1 MAREEHSIGNAVHVT
16 TTSHNIIHT
25 IMSKRSNQEEC
36 SRQCK
41 FYQSRFPDV
50 PTMSSKEL
58 RERQMNDDAT
68 TLVLVDVRTR
78 PEREV
83 SMIPGAISLS
93 DFEATM
99 ASLQQK
105 QQPMTVVTYCTIGYR
120 SGLEARRLRDKYYL
134 VEGQVY
140 SLDGIL
146 AYTHGPSSS
155 SSSSA
160 TTLIRIDTT
169 NTTLNNNQIPT
180 NQVHTFGRVWK
191 NCANPEYETTLYG
204 FPSIVGRLMQVGGL
218 GVLRKTQHFSHL
230 LLESSFCCCRR
241 QQDEKVH

>member
-1 MAREEHSIGNAVHVT
+1 MPN
-16 TTSHNIIHT
+16 
-25 IMSKRSNQEEC
+25 RSNQDEC
-36 SRQCK
+36 SRQSK

-58 RERQMNDDAT
+58 RELQMNNDTT
-68 TLVLVDVRTR
+68 TLILVDVRTR

-99 ASLQQK
+99 ASQLQQQL
-105 QQPMTVVTYCTIGYR
+105 QQQRMTVVTYCTIGYR
-120 SGLEARRLRDKYYL
+120 SGLEARRLRDKYYS
-134 VEGQVY
+134 VEGQGQVY

-155 SSSSA
+155 SSSS

-169 NTTLNNNQIPT
+169 TLNPIPT
-180 NQVHTFGRVWK
+180 NQVHTFGRVWR

-204 FPSIVGRLMQVGGL
+204 FPSIPGRLMQVGGL
-218 GVLRKTQHFSHL
+218 VILRNTQHFSHL
-230 LLESSFCCCRR
+230 LIQSSFCCCRR